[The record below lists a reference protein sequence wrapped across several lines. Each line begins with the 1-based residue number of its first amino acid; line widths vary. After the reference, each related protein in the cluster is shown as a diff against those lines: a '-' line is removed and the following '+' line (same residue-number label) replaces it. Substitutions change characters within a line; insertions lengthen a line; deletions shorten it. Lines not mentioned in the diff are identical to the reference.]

1 MITLP
6 DQMSVAGIK
15 ARLFLCECP
24 APGDQVYTPDD
35 AAEAI
40 SLMDEVI
47 RNRVLNPRPFLASG
61 PSVLAVVKARGQFA
75 GFENYPNI
83 APVLLK
89 HIQDIL
95 DIANNAHDRRS
106 ATYQDFVTK
115 VLTVANAATGAADP
129 SPGKLVAWRTH
140 GRGSPGAGFV
150 LYKTVLKNDF
160 YYKAG

>member
-6 DQMSVAGIK
+6 DPMSVPGIK

-24 APGDQVYTPDD
+24 APGDHAYTADD

-40 SLMDEVI
+40 GLMDVVI

-61 PSVLAVVKARGQFA
+61 PSVLAVVKAPKQFA
-75 GFENYPNI
+75 GFDTYPNI
-83 APVLLK
+83 DPALRTHV
-89 HIQDIL
+89 QQIL
-95 DIANNAHDRRS
+95 DVANNEHDRRS
-106 ATYQDFVTK
+106 AKYQDYVNK
-115 VLTVANAATGAADP
+115 VLTVANADTGAADP

-140 GRGSPGAGFV
+140 GHSSPGAGFV

-160 YYKAG
+160 YFQSR

>member
-1 MITLP
+1 VITLP

-24 APGDQVYTPDD
+24 APSDHSYTPDA

-40 SLMDEVI
+40 NLMDVVI
-47 RNRVLNPRPFLASG
+47 RNRVLNPRPFMASS

-75 GFENYPNI
+75 GFDGYPNI
-83 APVLLK
+83 GPSLVT

-95 DIANNAHDRRS
+95 NIANSARDQRS
-106 ATYQDFVTK
+106 ASYQDFVNK
-115 VLTVANAATGAADP
+115 VLTVANASSNTDP

-140 GRGSPGAGFV
+140 NHSSPGAGFV
-150 LYKTVLKNDF
+150 LFKTVLKNDF
-160 YYKAG
+160 YYKTS